1 VNSSFQTIDI
11 QNSKNIKLSKIH
23 VHQQKDKTLK
33 EEKIHKK
40 INEIEKEMQE
50 LHFSQKVMQNNEP
63 KLYYHSNLS
72 QISSLP

>member
-1 VNSSFQTIDI
+1 M
-11 QNSKNIKLSKIH
+11 
-23 VHQQKDKTLK
+23 HQQKDKTLK

>member
-1 VNSSFQTIDI
+1 MNSSFQTIDI

-40 INEIEKEMQE
+40 INEIEKEM
-50 LHFSQKVMQNNEP
+50 
-63 KLYYHSNLS
+63 
-72 QISSLP
+72 